1 MFKSVMGRA
10 KPPIVE
16 APLEQRIR
24 HGAWAMFLVPVGSLM
39 LQAVRGDPPV
49 EWISLLEIP
58 IVGAL
63 AWGLYRRSR
72 AAVVAIILYLLAVGV
87 VQFMRFHSLPI
98 GPYIILAFFFGRAIP
113 AVFRYHRAGSG
124 SSAHAP

>member
-1 MFKSVMGRA
+1 
-10 KPPIVE
+10 
-16 APLEQRIR
+16 
-24 HGAWAMFLVPVGSLM
+24 M
-39 LQAVRGDPPV
+39 LQAVRGNPPV

-87 VQFMRFHSLPI
+87 VQFMRFRSLPI
-98 GPYIILAFFFGRAIP
+98 GPYIILAFFLGRAIP
-113 AVFRYHRAGSG
+113 AVFRYHRAESG
-124 SSAHAP
+124 SSAHAA